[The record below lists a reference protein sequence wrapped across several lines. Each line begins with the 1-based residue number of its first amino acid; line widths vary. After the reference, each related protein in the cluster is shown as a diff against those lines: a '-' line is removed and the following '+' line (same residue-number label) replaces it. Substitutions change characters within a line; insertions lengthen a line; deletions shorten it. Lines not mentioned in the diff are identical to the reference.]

1 MKGWNVFRLGD
12 VCDFQGG
19 SQPPKSTFSSVHKE
33 NYIRLIQIRDYKSDN
48 YIVFIPKDKA
58 RRFCTKGDVM
68 IGRYRPPIF
77 QILRGIEGA
86 YNVALMKAVPNE
98 SLLSKDFLFYFLKTP
113 KIQHYIIS
121 LSARAAGQTG
131 LNKSAIEPYLISLP
145 SLIEQ
150 NRIVAIVDEA
160 FEAIDIAIDNAKQN
174 LTNACELFDSIISTV
189 IFGDSLKNDWHSKTV
204 ADVILTKKG
213 SIRTGPFGS
222 QLLHSEFVDEGI
234 AVLGIDNAV
243 KNKFQ
248 WDKRRFI
255 TPEKYL
261 QLSRY
266 KVNPGDVLITI
277 MGTCGRCAIVPD
289 DIPVAIN
296 TKHLCCITLDKQKCL
311 PGFLHAYFLYHPIA
325 QQFLLKKAKGSIMAG
340 LNMEIIKEL
349 PLQLPSIP
357 TQQKIIE
364 EVRSLSHETQRLKTT
379 YQQKLT
385 ALNELKQSILHKA
398 FTGELTAD
406 KADLKTNIEPEA
418 ICT

>member
-1 MKGWNVFRLGD
+1 MPGLNFNMQLAVEWKIRTLEVLCENLDSKRIPITKSSRNSGD
-12 VCDFQGG
+12 IPYYGASGIVDYVADHIFDEDLLLVSEDGANLLARTYPIAFSITG
-19 SQPPKSTFSSVHKE
+19 KTWVNNHAHVLRFAEESTQ
-33 NYIRLIQIRDYKSDN
+33 R
-48 YIVFIPKDKA
+48 FIE
-58 RRFCTKGDVM
+58 
-68 IGRYRPPIF
+68 YY
-77 QILRGIEGA
+77 L
-86 YNVALMKAVPNE
+86 N
-98 SLLSKDFLFYFLKTP
+98 S
-113 KIQHYIIS
+113 IS
-121 LSARAAGQTG
+121 L
-131 LNKSAIEPYLISLP
+131 EPYISGMAQPKLNQKALNSIP
-145 SLIEQ
+145 VPVPPLSEQ
-150 NRIVAIVDEA
+150 KRIVSIVDEA
-160 FEAIDIAIDNAKQN
+160 FEAIDIAIDNTKQN
-174 LTNACELFDSIISTV
+174 LTNTCELFDSIISTV
-189 IFGDSLKNDWHSKTV
+189 IFGDSLKDGWHSKTV

-213 SIRTGPFGS
+213 SMRTGPFGS

-243 KNKFQ
+243 KNEFQ
-248 WDKRRFI
+248 WDRRRFI

-418 ICT
+418 IAV